1 MIQIKTNPQPAC
13 GLWGDGVYRKMSGS
27 KRLDVK
33 KPILLT
39 LGVIIFEKG
48 TVH

>member
-1 MIQIKTNPQPAC
+1 MPQIKTDPQPAC
-13 GLWGDGVYRKMSGS
+13 GLGDGVYEKMSGS

-33 KPILLT
+33 KPVLLT